1 MSVVLPYGIVKT
13 VSFFSVSQ
21 YLCPIGLVSFSEQP
35 SAVIFHFKDD
45 NTDACCH
52 YSIDLGIFSRV
63 FFKIEVVEESGGGNV
78 MF

>member
-13 VSFFSVSQ
+13 VSFFPVSQ
-21 YLCPIGLVSFSEQP
+21 YLCPIGLVTFSEQP

-45 NTDACCH
+45 NPDTGCD
-52 YSIDLGIFSRV
+52 YSIDLGIFTRS
-63 FFKIEVVEESGGGNV
+63 FFKIEVVEDSGGGNT